1 MVKKLLLLFN
11 YLLFVAVIQAA
22 PVGRSDAQKKAQQF
36 VAGKLAA
43 ARGTSQ
49 TQADLSLVKEEGSC
63 YYIFNVGSRDG
74 FVIVSGDDRAPEI
87 LGYSDTGSFDENNMP
102 DNMKAWL
109 QGYADQIQLLSDMPE
124 VAESRAAK
132 PKKTAKSAVG
142 PLLSTTWGQDEPYNL
157 KVPAFVNNSPS
168 VTGCVA
174 TAMAQV
180 LYYTASNSINFR
192 GETTRAIPAYTCGR
206 GWNMGDS
213 SDPHHVQVPEVP
225 VTALDWANLLQSYSG
240 EATDAQ
246 KNAVAD
252 LMLCCGASVEMD
264 YADQARGGSSA
275 SLASIPHALKTYFG
289 FDNSV
294 QYRNRSLFTTV
305 EWEDM
310 IYMELAN
317 NRPVLYG
324 GQSSGGGHAFV
335 CDGYDGDGYYH
346 INWGWKGKDNGF
358 FLLDALNPYDTSG
371 AGASSS
377 YDGYSM
383 QQDAIIGLQ
392 APSDITTQD
401 EVRMTVNSFAYD
413 FESNSTTTY
422 HKNNV
427 SFNYTLKCTNNLS
440 DPYEVTL
447 IISIYD
453 SNNNYV
459 RDFMSID
466 IDGAWKSGVWQN
478 QNGSATGMNLSDLND
493 GTYKFKLRSKQKYA
507 ENIYEC
513 IDADKYYI
521 QGVVDGTQITFSN
534 VAPTVNLTASDFALT
549 TDGIV
554 NSVQTV
560 TAHVTNNGDA
570 YHGSVYLFV
579 GGTKVSGN
587 GLSVEPGAVTTA
599 YFSFLPTTTGEKA
612 VKITTDEAGQNVI
625 GSGNIT
631 IINAAASEE
640 IAFNDKVYANV
651 NVSSLTNVNMNT
663 YTVTDNIEKNIMVK
677 AYCKN
682 TNLSFSFVNSTASAV
697 SNVIVVVAKYNEST
711 SQYENPNGCFGVWES
726 LSANTAYTEV
736 TLNGVASEFGKY
748 EIRLYKNS
756 STASE
761 NLLDNHFHFELAP
774 GYAARNGNGEI
785 VMVDAESTE
794 PTITESVLSAEIDAS
809 LFTDVHPNSNPNTLY
824 IITNGGV
831 PTSLSGK
838 NVIVGTAASNISLVD
853 GSDFA
858 TPIDFTAGE
867 ISYSRTITKGTDGTG
882 NGWTTIVL
890 PFDVVDVCVGDKKID
905 WFHNSSDTG
914 KDFWLRK
921 FVSDGAGT
929 VSFDYTDRIE
939 ANVPYIM
946 AVPGDHWG
954 SAFNL
959 TGKEIVFK
967 AKIAQVKSGI
977 KSVVTGN
984 NYKLYG
990 STKTESVTGAYI
1002 LNDTGDGAGNSFK
1015 WTTNASS
1022 VAPFRAYFKPITQ
1035 NSATSL
1041 RIVSPDNQTSAV
1053 DLLPAEIQIP
1063 TIYTLDGRRV
1073 SGNYLQKGIY
1083 IVNGKKV
1090 IK

>member
-43 ARGTSQ
+43 ARRTSQ

-87 LGYSDTGSFDENNMP
+87 LGYSDTGSFDENNIP

-124 VAESRAAK
+124 MAESRAAK

-157 KVPAFVNNSPS
+157 KVPNFVNGEPS

-180 LYYTASNSINFR
+180 LYYTAKHSSGFPAA
-192 GETTRAIPAYTCGR
+192 TTIVIPAYQCRR
-206 GWNMGDS
+206 GWIVEENTS
-213 SDPHHVQVPEVP
+213 YVQVPGVP
-225 VTALDWANLLQSYSG
+225 VTTFQWNNMLLDYSTG
-240 EATDAQ
+240 ATVDQ

-264 YADQARGGSSA
+264 YANQASGGSSA

-305 EWEDM
+305 DWEDM

-392 APSDITTQD
+392 APSDITAQD
-401 EVRMTVNSFAYD
+401 EVRMTVNYFAY
-413 FESNSTTTY
+413 NNNTTTY
-422 HKNNV
+422 DKDNV

-466 IDGAWKSGVWQN
+466 IEGAWKSGVWQN
-478 QNGSATGMNLSDLND
+478 PNGFATGMDLSDLNEND
-493 GTYKFKLRSKQKYA
+493 GIYKFKLRSKQKNA
-507 ENIYEC
+507 ENSYEC

-521 QGVVDGTQITFSN
+521 QGVVNENQITFSN
-534 VAPTVNLTASDFALT
+534 VAPTVNLSASNIALT
-549 TDGIV
+549 TDGVV

-560 TAHVTNNGDA
+560 SATIANNGDA
-570 YHGSVYLFV
+570 YHNSVYLFV
-579 GGTKVSGN
+579 DGTKVSGN
-587 GLSVEPGAVTTA
+587 GLSVEHGANTTA
-599 YFSFLPTTTGEKA
+599 YFSFLPTATGEKA

-640 IAFNDKVYANV
+640 IAFNNKVYANV
-651 NVSSLTNVNMNT
+651 NVSSLTNVDMYT
-663 YTVTDNIEKNIMVK
+663 YTVTDNSEKNIMVK
-677 AYCKN
+677 AYCMN

-711 SQYENPNGCFGVWES
+711 SQYENPNGYFGVWES

-756 STASE
+756 STASKD
-761 NLLDNHFHFELAP
+761 LLDNHFHFELAP

-785 VMVDAESTE
+785 VMVDAGSTE

-853 GSDFA
+853 GSNFA
-858 TPIDFTAGE
+858 TPIDFTADE

-905 WFHNSSDTG
+905 WFHNSSETG

-929 VSFDYTDRIE
+929 VTFDYTDRIE

-946 AVPGDHWG
+946 AVPGNHWG
-954 SAFNL
+954 SEFDL

-967 AKIAQVKSGI
+967 AQSAQVKSGV

-1002 LNDTGDGAGNSFK
+1002 LNDTGDGNLFE
-1015 WTTNASS
+1015 WTTDESS

>member
-1 MVKKLLLLFN
+1 MFIMVKKLLLLFN

-43 ARGTSQ
+43 ARRTSQ

-87 LGYSDTGSFDENNMP
+87 LGYSDTGSFDENNIP

-124 VAESRAAK
+124 MAESRAAK

-157 KVPAFVNNSPS
+157 KVPNFVNGEPS

-180 LYYTASNSINFR
+180 LYYTAKHSSGFPAA
-192 GETTRAIPAYTCGR
+192 TTIVIPAYQCRR
-206 GWNMGDS
+206 GWIVEENTS
-213 SDPHHVQVPEVP
+213 YVQVPGVP
-225 VTALDWANLLQSYSG
+225 VTTFQWNNMLLDYSTG
-240 EATDAQ
+240 ATVDQ

-264 YADQARGGSSA
+264 YANQASGGSSA

-305 EWEDM
+305 DWEDM

-392 APSDITTQD
+392 APSDITAQD
-401 EVRMTVNSFAYD
+401 EVRMTVNYFAY
-413 FESNSTTTY
+413 NNNTTTY
-422 HKNNV
+422 DKDNV

-466 IDGAWKSGVWQN
+466 IEGAWKSGVWQN
-478 QNGSATGMNLSDLND
+478 PNGFATGMDLSDLNEND
-493 GTYKFKLRSKQKYA
+493 GIYKFKLRSKQKNA
-507 ENIYEC
+507 ENSYEC

-521 QGVVDGTQITFSN
+521 QGVVNENQITFSN
-534 VAPTVNLTASDFALT
+534 VAPTVNLSASNIALT
-549 TDGIV
+549 TDGVV

-560 TAHVTNNGDA
+560 SATIANNGDA
-570 YHGSVYLFV
+570 YHNSVYLFV
-579 GGTKVSGN
+579 DGTKVSGN
-587 GLSVEPGAVTTA
+587 GLSVEHGANTTA
-599 YFSFLPTTTGEKA
+599 YFSFLPTATGEKA

-640 IAFNDKVYANV
+640 IAFNNKVYANV
-651 NVSSLTNVNMNT
+651 NVSSLTNVDMYT
-663 YTVTDNIEKNIMVK
+663 YTVTDNSEKNIMVK
-677 AYCKN
+677 AYCMN

-711 SQYENPNGCFGVWES
+711 SQYENPNGYFGVWES

-756 STASE
+756 STASKD
-761 NLLDNHFHFELAP
+761 LLDNHFHFELAP

-785 VMVDAESTE
+785 VMVDAGSTE

-853 GSDFA
+853 GSNFA
-858 TPIDFTAGE
+858 TPIDFTADE

-905 WFHNSSDTG
+905 WFHNSSETG

-929 VSFDYTDRIE
+929 VTFDYTDRIE

-946 AVPGDHWG
+946 AVPGNHWG
-954 SAFNL
+954 SEFDL

-967 AKIAQVKSGI
+967 AQSAQVKSGV

-1002 LNDTGDGAGNSFK
+1002 LNDTGDGNLFE
-1015 WTTNASS
+1015 WTTDESS